1 LPGVP
6 HGWLL
11 VVSPLVAAMGIPEGV
26 GLLKSTK
33 QGRVVVPGSRA
44 TSGTEAMVSEVVD
57 QPDSPGTGQSVMV
70 DYLPLQRLEQG
81 G

>member
-26 GLLKSTK
+26 GLLKST
-33 QGRVVVPGSRA
+33 
-44 TSGTEAMVSEVVD
+44 
-57 QPDSPGTGQSVMV
+57 
-70 DYLPLQRLEQG
+70 
-81 G
+81 